1 MEQVITFDFIVKLIR
16 QYWKVLL
23 SLMILGGT
31 ITTVVTLWVI
41 QPEYQANVQILVNR
55 KHSSAGADLTGQ
67 QADVQMIT
75 TYKELITKPVVLK
88 PARQTLMAETDIR
101 RSLESLKQTVSVTST
116 ANSQVFSIVVRDKN
130 AKASAMIANQIAAT
144 FKDQVQHIIRVN
156 NVTIVA
162 PAETPDQPV
171 APKKII
177 NILIGFVGGLI
188 LGLVYASVR
197 ILSNRRVQTL
207 EYLADELMLTSLG
220 IINHQ
225 QPVTA
230 THDQPAIK
238 PQPVTSV
245 AKAAVK
251 RV

>member
-31 ITTVVTLWVI
+31 IATVVTLWVI

-116 ANSQVFSIVVRDKN
+116 ANSQVFSIGVRDKN

-144 FKDQVQHIIRVN
+144 FKDQAQHIIKVN

-177 NILIGFVGGLI
+177 NILIGFVGG
-188 LGLVYASVR
+188 
-197 ILSNRRVQTL
+197 
-207 EYLADELMLTSLG
+207 
-220 IINHQ
+220 
-225 QPVTA
+225 
-230 THDQPAIK
+230 
-238 PQPVTSV
+238 
-245 AKAAVK
+245 
-251 RV
+251 